1 MIRDQKGKENIMKHK
16 LIMENWRKFQ
26 NKENSAILKEA
37 WEQGSTLNSDEM
49 RAMADKMDQS
59 EESEESEEY
68 LDPAFAPTED
78 NQEPIVAA
86 NDALHKALEALD
98 APDIDVNKALN
109 KALKTLK
116 TLEAVTK
123 FNMDS
128 RITLADLDYK
138 IVRLNRAIAKIKP
151 AGTAAAIANIN
162 LSWRRIQGGDQVST
176 G

>member
-1 MIRDQKGKENIMKHK
+1 
-16 LIMENWRKFQ
+16 MESWRKLQ

-37 WEQGSTLNSDEM
+37 WYQGPTLNSDEM

-59 EESEESEEY
+59 EESEEY
-68 LDPAFAPTED
+68 LDNAFAPTED

-138 IVRLNRAIAKIKP
+138 IVKINRAIANLDIKP
-151 AGTAAAIANIN
+151 SAKLELDGALANIN
-162 LSWRRIQGGDQVST
+162 RAWRRIQGG
-176 G
+176 